1 MAWVSKRKASDGS
14 PRYLANYRDPTGAKR
29 SAGTFRSRPDAER
42 AGHAAE
48 IRIGEGAW
56 VDRTAGKIRF
66 TDYVETSW
74 WPPLAHLELTT
85 KAAYR
90 RNLDAHFLPFFG
102 RYPMAAITP
111 PVVQDWVATAQRG
124 GLPARSIRKCHTML
138 SSVFKAV
145 HRDRV
150 IGDNPCERTILPKVI
165 TTTRETI
172 DPAQFEKLLAAIPER
187 HRVLLLVG
195 IETGMRW
202 GELAA
207 LRPRHLDVEHDRLTV
222 QETIVEISKKNSP
235 TGQRYTLKAH
245 PKSDQRRILKISAE
259 LTGLL
264 VERIA
269 ARGMQDDDLLFP
281 STPRNP
287 QQPTSRNTFRTKVWR
302 PAVLAAEL
310 PTTVRMHDLRHAHA
324 SWLLAGGAD
333 LKTVMDRVGHTQIST
348 TQRYLHALD
357 SADNTALEAFR
368 RTRDRHLSTHPEP
381 VPHPRTEPDPAA
393 PEQDVAAVSAEGAMP
408 AACR

>member
-14 PRYLANYRDPTGAKR
+14 SRYLANYRDPTGAKR
-29 SAGTFRSRPDAER
+29 SAGTFRNRPDAER

-56 VDRTAGKIRF
+56 VDRTVGKIRF
-66 TDYVETSW
+66 TDYAENSW
-74 WPPLAHLELTT
+74 WPNLAHLELTT

-90 RNLDAHFLPFFG
+90 SNLDAHFLPFFG

-124 GLPARSIRKCHTML
+124 GLSARSIRKYHTML
-138 SSVFKAV
+138 SSIFKSA

-150 IGDNPCERTILPKVI
+150 IGYNPCERTTLPKVI
-165 TTTRETI
+165 TAQREI
-172 DPAQFEKLLAAIPER
+172 IQPAQFEQLLAAIPQR
-187 HRVLLLVG
+187 HQVLLLVG

-207 LRPRHLDVEHDRLTV
+207 LRPRHLDSTANVLTV

-235 TGQRYTLKAH
+235 TGHRYTLKPY
-245 PKSDQRRILKISAE
+245 PKNDHRRILKIGAE
-259 LTGLL
+259 LTRLL
-264 VERIA
+264 VDRIVTLEL
-269 ARGMQDDDLLFP
+269 QDDDLLFP
-281 STPRNP
+281 STPRNR

-302 PAVLAAEL
+302 PAVLAAGL

-333 LKTVMDRVGHTQIST
+333 LKTVMDRLGHTQIAT
-348 TQRYLHALD
+348 TQRYLHALA
-357 SADNTALEAFR
+357 SADDTALEAFR
-368 RTRDRHLSTHPEP
+368 RTRDLHLNTHPEP
-381 VPHPRTEPDPAA
+381 KPPEPYGPDR
-393 PEQDVAAVSAEGAMP
+393 EGS
-408 AACR
+408 RR

>member
-14 PRYLANYRDPTGAKR
+14 ARYLANYRDPTGAKR

-66 TDYVETSW
+66 IDYVEKSW
-74 WPPLAHLELTT
+74 WPNLAHLELTT

-90 RNLDAHFLPFFG
+90 SNLDAHFLPFFG
-102 RYPMAAITP
+102 HHPMAAITP
-111 PVVQDWVATAQRG
+111 PVVRDWVATAQRS
-124 GLPARSIRKCHTML
+124 GLSPRSIRKYHTML
-138 SSVFKAV
+138 SSIFKAA

-150 IGDNPCERTILPKVI
+150 IGYNPCERTTLPKVV
-165 TTTRETI
+165 TTTRETVT
-172 DPAQFEKLLAAIPER
+172 PVQFERLLAAIPER

-207 LRPRHLDVEHDRLTV
+207 LRPRHLDTKANLLTV

-235 TGQRYTLKAH
+235 TGQRYTVKPY
-245 PKSDQRRILKISAE
+245 PKNDHRRTLKIGAE
-259 LTGLL
+259 LTGSL
-264 VERIA
+264 VDRIA
-269 ARGMQDDDLLFP
+269 LLRLRDDDLLFP
-281 STPRNP
+281 STHRNL

-302 PAVLAAEL
+302 PAVLTAGL

-333 LKTVMDRVGHTQIST
+333 LKTVMDRLGHTQIST

-357 SADNTALEAFR
+357 SADDTALEAFR
-368 RTRDRHLSTHPEP
+368 RTRDRHLSSRPEP
-381 VPHPRTEPDPAA
+381 NPNPTAEPA
-393 PEQDVAAVSAEGAMP
+393 PEPPDNQTLADP
-408 AACR
+408 CP

>member
-14 PRYLANYRDPTGAKR
+14 ARYLANYRDPTGAKR

-66 TDYVETSW
+66 ADYVEKSW
-74 WPPLAHLELTT
+74 WPNLAHLELTT

-90 RNLDAHFLPFFG
+90 TNLDAHFLPFFG

-111 PVVQDWVATAQRG
+111 PVVQDWVATAQRN
-124 GLPARSIRKCHTML
+124 GLSPRSIRKYHTML
-138 SSVFKAV
+138 SSIFKAA

-150 IGDNPCERTILPKVI
+150 IGYNPCERTTLPKVV
-165 TTTRETI
+165 TAARETI
-172 DPAQFEKLLAAIPER
+172 TPVQFEQLLAAIPAR
-187 HRVLLLVG
+187 HSVLLLVG

-207 LRPRHLDVEHDRLTV
+207 LRPRHLDVEHDLLTV
-222 QETIVEISKKNSP
+222 QETIVEISKKDSP
-235 TGQRYTLKAH
+235 TGQRYTIKPY
-245 PKSDQRRILKISAE
+245 PKNDHRRTLKIGAE
-259 LTGLL
+259 LTALL
-264 VERIA
+264 VDRVA
-269 ARGMQDDDLLFP
+269 ALGLQDDDLLFP
-281 STPRNP
+281 STPRNL

-302 PAVLAAEL
+302 PAVLAAGL
-310 PTTVRMHDLRHAHA
+310 STTVRMHDLRHAHA

-333 LKTVMDRVGHTQIST
+333 LKTVMDRLGHTQIST
-348 TQRYLHALD
+348 TQRYLHALT
-357 SADNTALEAFR
+357 SADDTALEAFR
-368 RTRDRHLSTHPEP
+368 RTRDRHLSAHSEP
-381 VPHPRTEPDPAA
+381 GPNPMDEA
-393 PEQDVAAVSAEGAMP
+393 
-408 AACR
+408 

>member
-14 PRYLANYRDPTGAKR
+14 ARYLANYRDPAGAKR
-29 SAGTFRSRPDAER
+29 STGTFRSRPDAER

-66 TDYVETSW
+66 SDYVEQSW
-74 WPPLAHLELTT
+74 WPNLAHLELTT

-90 RNLDAHFLPFFG
+90 SNLDAHFLPCFG

-124 GLPARSIRKCHTML
+124 GLSARSIRKYHTML
-138 SSVFKAV
+138 SSVFKAA

-150 IGDNPCERTILPKVI
+150 IGYNPCERTTLPKVI
-165 TTTRETI
+165 TSHRETI
-172 DPAQFEKLLAAIPER
+172 TPVQFEQLLAAIPER
-187 HRVLLLVG
+187 HRALLLVG
-195 IETGMRW
+195 IQTGMRW

-207 LRPRHLDVEHDRLTV
+207 LRPRHLDVEHDLLTV

-235 TGQRYTLKAH
+235 TGQRYTVKPY
-245 PKSDQRRILKISAE
+245 PKNDQRRILKISAE

-264 VERIA
+264 VDRIVTL
-269 ARGMQDDDLLFP
+269 GLQDDELLFP
-281 STPRNP
+281 STPRNL

-302 PAVLAAEL
+302 PAVLTAGL
-310 PTTVRMHDLRHAHA
+310 PTTIRMHDLRHAHA

-333 LKTVMDRVGHTQIST
+333 LKTVMDRLGHTQIAT

-357 SADNTALEAFR
+357 STDNTALAAFR
-368 RTRDRHLSTHPEP
+368 RTRDRHRTPEP
-381 VPHPRTEPDPAA
+381 EPPAADPATGGRWE
-393 PEQDVAAVSAEGAMP
+393 PLEV
-408 AACR
+408 

>member
-1 MAWVSKRKASDGS
+1 MRSPPSSERKQPSRKRPTWL
-14 PRYLANYRDPTGAKR
+14 PRPT
-29 SAGTFRSRPDAER
+29 SR
-42 AGHAAE
+42 
-48 IRIGEGAW
+48 AW

-66 TDYVETSW
+66 TDYVEKFW
-74 WPPLAHLELTT
+74 WPHLAHLELTT

-90 RNLDAHFLPFFG
+90 SNLDAHFLPFFG

-124 GLPARSIRKCHTML
+124 GLSARSTRKYHTML
-138 SSVFKAV
+138 SSVFKAA

-150 IGDNPCERTILPKVI
+150 IGYNPCERTTLPKVI
-165 TTTRETI
+165 TSHRETI
-172 DPAQFEKLLAAIPER
+172 DPAQFEKLLAAIPAR

-207 LRPRHLDVEHDRLTV
+207 LRPQHLDATANLLTV

-235 TGQRYTLKAH
+235 TCQRYTIKDY
-245 PKSDQRRILKISAE
+245 PKNDQRRTLKIGAE

-264 VERIA
+264 TDRIA
-269 ARGMQDDDLLFP
+269 TLGLHDDDLLFP
-281 STPRNP
+281 STERNL

-302 PAVLAAEL
+302 PAVLASEL

-333 LKTVMDRVGHTQIST
+333 LKTVMDRLGHTQIST
-348 TQRYLHALD
+348 TQCYLHALD
-357 SADNTALEAFR
+357 SADDTALEAFR

-381 VPHPRTEPDPAA
+381 VPHT
-393 PEQDVAAVSAEGAMP
+393 
-408 AACR
+408 

>member
-14 PRYLANYRDPTGAKR
+14 ARYLANYRDPTGAKR

-66 TDYVETSW
+66 TDYVEKSW
-74 WPPLAHLELTT
+74 WPNLAHLELTT

-90 RNLDAHFLPFFG
+90 SNLDAHFLPFFG

-111 PVVQDWVATAQRG
+111 PLVQDWVATAQRG
-124 GLPARSIRKCHTML
+124 GLSARWIRKNHTML
-138 SSVFKAV
+138 SSIFKAA

-150 IGDNPCERTILPKVI
+150 IGYNPCERTTLPKVV
-165 TTTRETI
+165 TTTRETLT
-172 DPAQFEKLLAAIPER
+172 PVQFEKLLAAIPER

-195 IETGMRW
+195 VETGMRW

-207 LRPRHLDVEHDRLTV
+207 LRPRHLDVEHDLLTV

-235 TGQRYTLKAH
+235 AGQRYTVKPY
-245 PKSDQRRILKISAE
+245 PKNDHRRTLKIGAA

-264 VERIA
+264 VDRIA
-269 ARGMQDDDLLFP
+269 ALGLQDDDLLFP
-281 STPRNP
+281 STPP
-287 QQPTSRNTFRTKVWR
+287 Q
-302 PAVLAAEL
+302 PA
-310 PTTVRMHDLRHAHA
+310 T
-324 SWLLAGGAD
+324 AD
-333 LKTVMDRVGHTQIST
+333 LTEHLPDQGLAPRRARCRAPHVGTYARSPT
-348 TQRYLHALD
+348 RACLMA
-357 SADNTALEAFR
+357 AR
-368 RTRDRHLSTHPEP
+368 RRRRPEDRHGPTRAHPDQH
-381 VPHPRTEPDPAA
+381 HPALPPRPRQRRRHGPGSLQADPR
-393 PEQDVAAVSAEGAMP
+393 PTPQHPPGARVRP
-408 AACR
+408 QE

>member
-14 PRYLANYRDPTGAKR
+14 ARYLANYRDPTGAKR

-66 TDYVETSW
+66 TDYVEKSW
-74 WPPLAHLELTT
+74 WPNLAHLELTT

-90 RNLDAHFLPFFG
+90 SNLDAHFLPFFG

-124 GLPARSIRKCHTML
+124 GLSARSIRKYHTML
-138 SSVFKAV
+138 SSIFKAA

-150 IGDNPCERTILPKVI
+150 IGYNPCERTTLPKVV

-172 DPAQFEKLLAAIPER
+172 TPVQFEQLLAAIPER

-207 LRPRHLDVEHDRLTV
+207 LRPRHLDTTSNLVTV

-235 TGQRYTLKAH
+235 TGQRYTVKPY
-245 PKSDQRRILKISAE
+245 PKNDHCRALKIGAE

-264 VERIA
+264 ADRIA
-269 ARGMQDDDLLFP
+269 ALHLQENDLLFP
-281 STPRNP
+281 STPRKL

-333 LKTVMDRVGHTQIST
+333 LKTVMDRLGHTQIST

-357 SADNTALEAFR
+357 SADNTALAAFH
-368 RTRDRHLSTHPEP
+368 RTRDRHLGTPLEPYPEP
-381 VPHPRTEPDPAA
+381 PPEPPEHDVPNLRTEGRMPAA
-393 PEQDVAAVSAEGAMP
+393 PAGE
-408 AACR
+408 